1 MKKTIKRI
9 LAGVLCA
16 AMILPTLACGDTG
29 SNNGGEPT
37 VINIFSQLANFSG
50 EQTGWS
56 AKILRD
62 KFNVVV
68 NIIPDGDGVLQT
80 RMSDGNIGD
89 IVVWGSDGANYQTA
103 VSSGLLY
110 DWEYDDLL
118 HNHGAYIEEHMQN
131 ALEKNKEMNGGKLYG
146 FGHNVATS
154 ANDHEAF
161 FYTWDLRWDLYKE
174 LGYPVYNSMDEFVD
188 VLAKMKEICPK
199 DDNGNETYA
208 VSLWPD
214 WDGNMVMYVKA
225 FATAFYGYDEMCIGL
240 YDPET
245 GDFHDALEENGPY
258 LQSLKFFNN
267 LYQRGLLD
275 PNSMTQTYDDMSEKC
290 RAGGTFFSIFN
301 YAGCLIYNEKHA
313 ADNKLMMSWCPG
325 DATPIVYGLSTLGG
339 NRVWSIGANT
349 ENPELCMDIIN
360 WLCTPEGYMTYNYGP
375 QGLTW
380 DYDEEGYA
388 YFTEFGKTA
397 YFDKDTPMIG
407 DYEGSGTYNDGSLQ
421 VNNTTW
427 TINAINLDSKVGET
441 YNYEYW
447 KSYQQGAQNEI
458 EQDWRDYTG
467 CTSTQEYMNNLKYRV
482 SPGSAYQEGKRSD
495 DLDTKWSAVT
505 DTIVTYSW
513 KAIYCENDADYEA
526 TVAAMIQEA
535 KDYGYEECKEWS
547 LGECA
552 SRFAAEQDAR

>member
-1 MKKTIKRI
+1 MKKTVKRI
-9 LAGVLCA
+9 LAGMLCA
-16 AMILPTLACGDTG
+16 AMILPTMACGEG
-29 SNNGGEPT
+29 SGASEEPIRIT
-37 VINIFSQLANFSG
+37 MFSQLANFSG

-56 AKILRD
+56 AQILRD
-62 KFNVVV
+62 KFNVIVDIV
-68 NIIPDGDGVLQT
+68 PDGDGVLQT

-118 HNHGAYIEEHMQN
+118 HTHGAYIEEHMQN

-154 ANDHEAF
+154 ADDHEAF

-174 LGYPVYNSMDEFVD
+174 LGYPKYNTMDEFVD
-188 VLAKMKEICPK
+188 VLAQMKEICPT
-199 DDNGNETYA
+199 DDTGKETYA
-208 VSLWPD
+208 VSIWPD

-245 GDFHDALEENGPY
+245 GAFHDALEENGPY

-290 RAGGTFFSIFN
+290 RNGGTFFSIFN

-349 ENPELCMDIIN
+349 EHPELCMEIIN

-407 DYEGSGTYNDGSLQ
+407 DYEGTGTYNDGSLQ

-447 KSYQQGAQNEI
+447 KSYQQEAQNAI

-467 CTSTQEYMNNLKYRV
+467 TTSTQEYMNSLKYRV

-513 KAIYCENDADYEA
+513 KAIYCESDADYDA

-547 LGECA
+547 EGECA
-552 SRFAAEQDAR
+552 TRYAAEQEVR